1 MPLNTEMIGAQT
13 PSIAHNVDARWIM
26 AYAAAI
32 RDLNPAYRD
41 TSVGSSMAE
50 PMGALTAH
58 PLFSVCLEW
67 PAILKSRELPGF
79 ETNSTAERSR
89 GVHAAHDLHIYQP
102 LVAGE
107 VYETQATITDLQ
119 QIKPGAAQTLRLD
132 TRNRHGELVCRTW
145 QLTISRQV
153 SVVEA
158 DERFLVDQAVKA
170 DFVPPVS
177 PIKAPGDEVNKHYVM
192 VVEAGAAHIY
202 TECAR
207 IWNPIHTD
215 KAFALAAG
223 LPNIIL
229 HGTAT
234 LAMAVTRLVNEFLQ
248 GQPERV
254 NRIGGRFTGMVLMP
268 TLLSLDVLW
277 QSASYIGFAITDE
290 QGSLVF
296 SGGFIGYA

>member
-1 MPLNTEMIGAQT
+1 MPLTTEMIGAQT
-13 PSIAHNVDARWIM
+13 PAITHNVDLRWVM

-32 RDLNPAYRD
+32 RDLNPAYVD
-41 TSVGSSMAE
+41 TTCAGLV
-50 PMGALTAH
+50 MGH
-58 PLFSVCLEW
+58 PLFPVCLEW
-67 PAILKSRELPGF
+67 PAILASRELPGF
-79 ETNSTAERSR
+79 EACSAAERSR

-132 TRNRHGELVCRTW
+132 TRDSHGELVCRTW
-145 QLTISRQV
+145 QLTIQRQV
-153 SVVEA
+153 SVVEVVYHHPV
-158 DERFLVDQAVKA
+158 EPFTRI
-170 DFVPPVS
+170 DFMPPAL
-177 PIKAPGDEVNKHYVM
+177 PEKTPGDEVNRHYVM
-192 VVEAGAAHIY
+192 AVEAGAAHIY

-223 LPNIIL
+223 LPGIIL

-234 LAMAVTRLVNEFLQ
+234 LAMAVTRVVNELLE
-248 GQPERV
+248 GQPDRV

-268 TLLSLDVLW
+268 TLLSLDVQW
-277 QSASYIGFAITDE
+277 HTASYIGFSITNE
-290 QGSLVF
+290 QGDVVF
-296 SGGFIGYA
+296 SDGFIGYV